1 MTWSWPAPTE
11 RPVIAPSLLSADF
24 ARLGDEITAVEK
36 AGADLLHL
44 DVMDG
49 QFVANITLGPVVIEG
64 IRKLT
69 KLFLDTHLMIV
80 EPSRYVAEFR
90 AAGCDGITVHVEAC
104 ADLGET
110 LAAVRESGA
119 RVGLSL
125 NPDTPLDPW
134 IDYLG
139 DIDLLLL
146 MTVFPGRGGQSFM
159 PEVLP
164 KIERAAGLRASEGF
178 HYAIEVDG
186 GISPKTAPWVREKGA
201 DVLVAGSA
209 IFKNPPYATPIGAMR
224 AAAAIPPV
232 RR

>member
-1 MTWSWPAPTE
+1 
-11 RPVIAPSLLSADF
+11 
-24 ARLGDEITAVEK
+24 
-36 AGADLLHL
+36 
-44 DVMDG
+44 VMDG
-49 QFVANITLGPVVIEG
+49 QFVTNITLGPVVIAG

-69 KLFLDTHLMIV
+69 QLFLDTHLMIV

-104 ADLGET
+104 ADVGAT
-110 LAAVRESGA
+110 LAAVRETGA

-125 NPDTPLDPW
+125 NPDTPLEPW
-134 IDYLG
+134 IDYLD

-164 KIERAAGLRASEGF
+164 KIERAAELRTQEGF
-178 HYAIEVDG
+178 RYAIEVDG
-186 GISPKTAPWVREKGA
+186 GISPKTAGLVREKGA

-209 IFKNPPYATPIGAMR
+209 IFKNAPYATPIAAMR
-224 AAAAIPPV
+224 AMAAIPPAP
-232 RR
+232 R